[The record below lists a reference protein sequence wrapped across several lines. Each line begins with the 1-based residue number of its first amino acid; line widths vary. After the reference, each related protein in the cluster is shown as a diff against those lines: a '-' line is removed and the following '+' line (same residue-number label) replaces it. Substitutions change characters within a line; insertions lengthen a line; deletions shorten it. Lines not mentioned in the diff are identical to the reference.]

1 MDSPKGFWGYFRGM
15 YSTNFFMG
23 ILMGYTDT
31 QLDLIFG
38 CIYIYYTVICIHINI
53 YIYTVYETGVHR
65 GGNMMINQWILE

>member
-38 CIYIYYTVICIHINI
+38 CIYIYIYYTVICIHINI
-53 YIYTVYETGVHR
+53 YIYIYC
-65 GGNMMINQWILE
+65 I

>member
-38 CIYIYYTVICIHINI
+38 CIYIYILHCDMYTYKYI
-53 YIYTVYETGVHR
+53 YIYILYMKLGYTGE
-65 GGNMMINQWILE
+65 GT

>member
-15 YSTNFFMG
+15 YSTLTIVG

-53 YIYTVYETGVHR
+53 YILYMKLGYTGEGT
-65 GGNMMINQWILE
+65 